1 MAWLGGINPASVQ
14 GPDPRRTQPARDPK
28 RAPRTVD
35 SVAPVDHPERV
46 DEFEAS
52 PEAQAVREELERAG
66 HSGDHHAPDT
76 NHDNDNATPDQR
88 PTTNHPPRLDLN
100 A

>member
-1 MAWLGGINPASVQ
+1 MAWIGGINPASVQ
-14 GPDPRRTQPARDPK
+14 GPDPRRTTPARDPK

-35 SVAPVDHPERV
+35 SVAPVDNPEPV

-52 PEAQAVREELERAG
+52 PEAQAVRDELERAG
-66 HSGDHHAPDT
+66 HSAPHHVP
-76 NHDNDNATPDQR
+76 DNDHPNDAAGPDQR
-88 PTTNHPPRLDLN
+88 PRPNHPPRLDLN